1 MNELILVKLGG
12 SLITEKG
19 KPFTEDIETIRRLA
33 GEIHEA
39 RAGGKFGLI
48 VGHGGGSYPHL
59 PAKQFRTNEGIVDK
73 SSYEGIAKVQDAA
86 ARLNRIVT
94 GELIRAGENAMSIQ
108 LSACSTAEDGRIKY
122 VYLDPIRMLL
132 DDNMVPVPYGDVA
145 LDTKKGCC
153 IISTEEIL
161 TYISHA
167 FTGKYKPSRVI
178 VCGRTDGVFT
188 ANPDENGDAKLIPEV
203 TPRNIAEVGN
213 YLAGSSGI
221 DVTGGMKQKVESIL
235 ELAKMGIESEIIN
248 GKKPGLLKRALLGE
262 KGLGTIIRS

>member
-1 MNELILVKLGG
+1 
-12 SLITEKG
+12 
-19 KPFTEDIETIRRLA
+19 
-33 GEIHEA
+33 
-39 RAGGKFGLI
+39 
-48 VGHGGGSYPHL
+48 
-59 PAKQFRTNEGIVDK
+59 
-73 SSYEGIAKVQDAA
+73 
-86 ARLNRIVT
+86 
-94 GELIRAGENAMSIQ
+94 MSIQ